1 MKFNNVLLRH
11 KDYIKLVNYTI
22 QEVKDTY
29 KSNNEEDINDI
40 TLSVNDKLVLETLIM
55 ITRDNTIQFSY
66 FNKRKDTENESKLEA
81 DIRQ

>member
-1 MKFNNVLLRH
+1 M
-11 KDYIKLVNYTI
+11 NYTI
-22 QEVKDTY
+22 QEVKDNY
-29 KSNNEEDINDI
+29 KSNEEEDINDI